1 MTYVRVYAGPDGE
14 SHLEDVAV
22 ETTPTA
28 VFPGFPLL
36 AVAAPLPLTAMI
48 MVSYPPEARD
58 AGWRHPPRR
67 QFVVFGADIEV
78 RVSDGAIRQIP
89 AGSPVLFED
98 TTGKGH
104 ATRVLAEGDTL
115 ALFLPLA
122 D

>member
-14 SHLEDVAV
+14 SHMEEVTV
-22 ETTPTA
+22 TMEPTE
-28 VFPGFPLL
+28 VFPGLPLL
-36 AVAAPLPLTAMI
+36 FVAPPLPTTSLILVTFPA
-48 MVSYPPEARD
+48 EAR
-58 AGWRHPPRR
+58 AMGRRNPPRR
-67 QFVVFGADIEV
+67 QFVIFGADIEV
-78 RVSDGAIRQIP
+78 EVSDGAVRRIG

-104 ATRVLAEGDTL
+104 ATRILAAGETL